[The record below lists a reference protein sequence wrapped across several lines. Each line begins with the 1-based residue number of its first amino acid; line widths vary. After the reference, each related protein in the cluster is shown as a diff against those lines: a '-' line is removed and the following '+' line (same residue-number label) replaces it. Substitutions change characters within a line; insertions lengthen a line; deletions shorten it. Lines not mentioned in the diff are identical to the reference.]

1 MDISLL
7 TKTLEK
13 GAHNILFVCTGN
25 ICRSPVAEYLL
36 RHEMS
41 RLHISNIAVGSAGLL
56 DLGGRP
62 ADPVMISIGKDHS
75 VDMTA
80 HRSRQI
86 SPERVGDADI
96 VFVMETRQKEKLT
109 KLMPEY
115 GEKIFLFSLF
125 DYKHNGLNIHD
136 PLGKDRQL
144 YSYCFSRINKLTQK
158 LAPLVK
164 ETQP

>member
-1 MDISLL
+1 MPPFKIPLGAIGIKNHDKEVSFPAMDISLL

-62 ADPVMISIGKDHS
+62 ADPVMISIGKHRQGSFCGYDGPS
-75 VDMTA
+75 VAPDFSGKGWRCR
-80 HRSRQI
+80 HRFCHGDPAKGGIDQI
-86 SPERVGDADI
+86 DAGI
-96 VFVMETRQKEKLT
+96 WRKNLPF
-109 KLMPEY
+109 
-115 GEKIFLFSLF
+115 
-125 DYKHNGLNIHD
+125 
-136 PLGKDRQL
+136 
-144 YSYCFSRINKLTQK
+144 
-158 LAPLVK
+158 
-164 ETQP
+164 QPFRL

>member
-1 MDISLL
+1 MDISQL
-7 TKTLEK
+7 TKELEK

-36 RHEMS
+36 RDELN

-62 ADPVMISIGKDHS
+62 ADPDMIAIGREHA
-75 VDMTA
+75 VDLTA

-86 SPERVGDADI
+86 SLEMIADADI
-96 VFVMETRQKEKLT
+96 VFVMETRQKEDLT
-109 KLMPEY
+109 KLMPKY
-115 GEKIFLFSLF
+115 GDKILLFSLF
-125 DYKHNGLNIHD
+125 DYNNNGLNIDD
-136 PLGKDRQL
+136 PIGKNRQM
-144 YSYCFSRINKLTQK
+144 YSYCFSRLNTLTQK